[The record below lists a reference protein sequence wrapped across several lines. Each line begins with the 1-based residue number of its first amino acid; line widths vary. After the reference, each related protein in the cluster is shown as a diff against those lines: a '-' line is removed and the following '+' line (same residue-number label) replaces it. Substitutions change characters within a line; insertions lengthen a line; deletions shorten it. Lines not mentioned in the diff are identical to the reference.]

1 MKKEQK
7 LSIKN
12 EFLLPHSRLLIWIDK
27 VKVELLLLLLLILL
41 LLLLLRML
49 MTMSIIQTVSAILL
63 FFLE

>member
-27 VKVELLLLLLLILL
+27 VKVELLLLLLYCYI
-41 LLLLLRML
+41 
-49 MTMSIIQTVSAILL
+49 
-63 FFLE
+63 